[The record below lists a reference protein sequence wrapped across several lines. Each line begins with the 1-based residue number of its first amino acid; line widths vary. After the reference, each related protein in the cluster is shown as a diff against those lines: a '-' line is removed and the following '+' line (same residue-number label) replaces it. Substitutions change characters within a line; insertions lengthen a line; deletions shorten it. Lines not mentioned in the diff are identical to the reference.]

1 VSAFLEKVLQEK
13 ARELEAKRKA
23 RPLKEIERA
32 AAGVP
37 VRGFRSALEGRGR
50 IIAEIKGRSPSV
62 ASFRQQ
68 GAPERLAG
76 IYERNGASAI
86 SIVTDERNFGTS
98 LKDVERVRAAS
109 TLPVLVKDFI
119 VDPYQVVEAR
129 AHGADAV
136 LLIARILSPGALERL
151 LEHAGKLGMDALTEC
166 HDEEDIDKARSAGA
180 GIIGINNRDLR
191 TLEVSLD
198 ATRRLVPR
206 IPERALCVSESGID
220 RRDQVEELSEL
231 GVEAF
236 LIGGALL
243 SAEDPAA
250 KLRELAGLPQD
261 AEGKGGAT

>member
-1 VSAFLEKVLQEK
+1 V
-13 ARELEAKRKA
+13 R
-23 RPLKEIERA
+23 EIERS

-37 VRGFRSALEGRGR
+37 VRGFRAALEGRGR
-50 IIAEIKGRSPSV
+50 IIAEIKGKSPSV

-76 IYERNGASAI
+76 IYEQHGASAI

-119 VDPYQVVEAR
+119 IDAYQVAEAR
-129 AHGADAV
+129 ASGADAV
-136 LLIARILSPGALERL
+136 LLIARILSPGALEQL
-151 LEHAGKLGMDALTEC
+151 LEHARGLGMDALTEC
-166 HDEEDIDKARSAGA
+166 HDEEDIDKARAAGA
-180 GIIGINNRDLR
+180 GILGINNRDLR

-198 ATRRLVPR
+198 TTRRLVPR
-206 IPERALCVSESGID
+206 IPGSALCVSESGID
-220 RRDQVEELSEL
+220 RRDQIEELSEL
-231 GVEAF
+231 GVDAF

-250 KLRELAGLPQD
+250 KLRELAGLPED
-261 AEGKGGAT
+261 ATGRGGAS